1 MRDNRERW
9 QFYSHPSKPALSS
22 EEMRYWKATF
32 EKTLK
37 VGLEF
42 EFNLPEGKGQCRGDN
57 ISCPCSHIEENC
69 WLACANIQA
78 CKSLPNIETCSNKA
92 AECTASKCKK
102 CDKYDFRCIGV
113 TCVDFISACFA
124 CDKFE
129 RNCDT
134 CKDRWVPDRDPK
146 NIRDQLSVEFNPS
159 KHYGKVSETGVV
171 NITTDGSL
179 LGDKG
184 IEIITVGRRVDYWEF
199 YKMSK
204 RIIDRVQEYGGYINE
219 RTSTHMHVLTAYYEN
234 VNELEKPAPEI
245 IAANFH
251 QLVRRYQNALT
262 WLTIA
267 LDDPS
272 HMTRWEKFR
281 ISILG
286 ISPVTRA
293 MNVVASEI
301 HKIAGNKY
309 GFVNYDNMS
318 FLVDGSIDKFHVEFR
333 QSDAAMCPSF
343 YAAMACLHYAFVIKA
358 IEISRHGLLKVGDEK
373 WLDNANKMKSVILN
387 GTGDWN
393 TSRVS
398 DTSKLLNHK
407 EYFISESLDMLSQMK
422 NILIKI
428 GPAYDVLLKLANN
441 PIAIRRVEG
450 KKWEDIEE
458 DLAINVSD
466 FGKIDLR
473 IEEVIDLRLIDECK
487 SLDEWIEAVY
497 SLLMEDKN
505 EPSVEKEYIR
515 KYASVKMKDGEAIW
529 SESTGCLISI

>member
-102 CDKYDFRCIGV
+102 CDKYDFKCIGV

-129 RNCDT
+129 RNCYT

-281 ISILG
+281 ISVLG